1 MKSRSWCHQK
11 APRTCGEKH
20 RAQWPRK
27 RAPGASSEPA
37 ERDAR
42 GRVSLASRPAW
53 DFSAAAE
60 ACWSFFFL
68 RGAPQNAARKP
79 HAENAYRSKAAPP
92 ALVKHF
98 FQNCQKMAAFYKQ
111 PPKWRVGF
119 MHEVYSIIKRELVFR
134 KSQAGES
141 FKTLESMAN
150 IRFYYIVI
158 GSAQVCATS
167 FIWDVTPHAS
177 I

>member
-1 MKSRSWCHQK
+1 MTEKKSSGREQRAGGKRRSRQGF
-11 APRTCGEKH
+11 ARIATCV
-20 RAQWPRK
+20 RFQR
-27 RAPGASSEPA
+27 S
-37 ERDAR
+37 R
-42 GRVSLASRPAW
+42 GGVLV
-53 DFSAAAE
+53 
-60 ACWSFFFL
+60 FFFL

-167 FIWDVTPHAS
+167 FI
-177 I
+177 